1 MNRRLR
7 ERVNRPRNWRAWATA
22 LMIVGAMSVAGA
34 GNARAAATAA
44 PSEAPAPATPSRVAT
59 VTASAASADPKSGT
73 PTSIAAPAIGDASAT
88 ASTTAVIAPPEPKVT
103 LEQQTAWVTSGAEF
117 SARLRLPAG
126 HGGGRLDMSLYGAV
140 DDASQVATTAKGED
154 LHGNRRRLP
163 GIDVAAADATVTARI
178 AIGSDRSRGA
188 IDLPPGVYPL
198 VLELSAEALSQPVR
212 LVTHVVVMSATRPM
226 TPRTVGVIARLDQPF
241 RWSADGRLEVIGDP
255 DLLFRNTAPLRDHPE
270 LPLTLMPTPGT
281 LAALAGM
288 PTGSRSAT
296 AIVSLAQRGQVMNAS
311 FSPLPTGAWASAR
324 LDQALVEQFADGE
337 ATLTS
342 TIGAAPTGN
351 TWVVSPAD
359 NVSVLRWLADRG
371 VQIFIVPDNLTP
383 GPPDTPFRINEV
395 DGRHV
400 AIRLAGTR
408 SSIGTDGVR
417 QAPTV
422 ADAHQLLAQLAV
434 PALAH
439 PDVAAPPTAIL
450 LDDMSND
457 AQPYLKAVVEGLT
470 QPGPLAPTSAAGVL
484 AQLAPGSTQLASWSL
499 PSPKAV
505 DLGGLGGDLESLHAA
520 SASFQASVGRDDPTA
535 AAIHRAVLALPGV
548 SAQERADFVTAVQ
561 SLVRRELA
569 TIEVAR
575 DQPIT
580 VTAHHADLPITLHNR
595 GPRNLLVSFEVSS
608 SDLEIRG
615 PLVRSLQMDAGATVD
630 VVVPVGVNRSGDF
643 RLQVRVATADGQI
656 PLADGALTVRSTA
669 ISGVGVVLS
678 LGALVFL
685 AVWWGRH
692 IRRTR
697 RARRDVVQSLPSQA
711 EPSRVDE
718 PVR

>member
-1 MNRRLR
+1 
-7 ERVNRPRNWRAWATA
+7 
-22 LMIVGAMSVAGA
+22 
-34 GNARAAATAA
+34 
-44 PSEAPAPATPSRVAT
+44 
-59 VTASAASADPKSGT
+59 
-73 PTSIAAPAIGDASAT
+73 
-88 ASTTAVIAPPEPKVT
+88 
-103 LEQQTAWVTSGAEF
+103 
-117 SARLRLPAG
+117 
-126 HGGGRLDMSLYGAV
+126 
-140 DDASQVATTAKGED
+140 
-154 LHGNRRRLP
+154 
-163 GIDVAAADATVTARI
+163 
-178 AIGSDRSRGA
+178 
-188 IDLPPGVYPL
+188 
-198 VLELSAEALSQPVR
+198 
-212 LVTHVVVMSATRPM
+212 
-226 TPRTVGVIARLDQPF
+226 
-241 RWSADGRLEVIGDP
+241 
-255 DLLFRNTAPLRDHPE
+255 RDHPE
-270 LPLTLMPTPGT
+270 LPLTVMPTPGT

-288 PTGSRSAT
+288 PTGSRSGA
-296 AIVSLAQRGQVMNAS
+296 AIVSLAQRGQVMNGS
-311 FSPLPTGAWASAR
+311 FSPLPGGAWAAAR
-324 LDQALVEQFADGE
+324 LDQSLVEQFADGE

-342 TIGAAPTGN
+342 TIGAPPTGN
-351 TWVVSPAD
+351 TWVVSPGD

-371 VQIFIVPDNLTP
+371 VQIFFVPDNLTP
-383 GPPDTPFRINEV
+383 APPDTPFRINEI

-400 AIRLAGTR
+400 
-408 SSIGTDGVR
+408 GVR
-417 QAPTV
+417 LEGVRSAPGIDGARPAPTV
-422 ADAHQLLAQLAV
+422 ADAHQLLAHLAV
-434 PALAH
+434 PVLAH

-470 QPGPLAPTSAAGVL
+470 QPGPLAPNSAAGVL
-484 AQLAPGSTQLASWSL
+484 AQLGNVSTKLASWGL
-499 PSPKAV
+499 PTPKPV
-505 DLGGLGGDLESLHAA
+505 DLGTLGNDLESLHAA

-548 SAQERADFVTAVQ
+548 SPLERAGFVTTVQ
-561 SLVRRELA
+561 SLVRRELG

-595 GPRNLLVSFEVSS
+595 GPRNLVVSFEVSS

-615 PLVRSLQMDAGATVD
+615 PLVRSLRMDAGATVD

-643 RLQVRVATADGQI
+643 RLQVRVATADGRI

-697 RARRDVVQSLPSQA
+697 RARRDSVQSLPSRA